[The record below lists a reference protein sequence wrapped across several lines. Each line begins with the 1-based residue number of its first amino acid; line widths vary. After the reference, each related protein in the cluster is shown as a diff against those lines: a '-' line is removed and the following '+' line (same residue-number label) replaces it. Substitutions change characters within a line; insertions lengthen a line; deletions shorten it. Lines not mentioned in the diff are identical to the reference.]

1 MYHIRRRLIALF
13 ILIVTSLL
21 TIAGAYAY
29 LRGEEEQQKELLNI
43 GRAIQT
49 RLETSLPGI
58 IWNFDEMQLG
68 QSLDAEMIS
77 PQIRMIAVLIDGNL
91 VAGRIRENGRIQK
104 LEQLASS
111 KTEEIEFEL
120 FYQENHQH
128 SLGKVIVSLSR
139 EQMQARL
146 RQIIIDKLFEILL
159 LDIAIVLALSQSLT
173 SVLIRPLQQ
182 LKEMLDRAAEQTGEN
197 DEDLHLPESKYKE
210 FAEVA
215 NGYNRI
221 AQALLGNLKE
231 KRLAEIRMRAAKEA
245 AEQAYL
251 QLKDAQAS
259 LVQSEKMASLGNL
272 VAGIAHEINT
282 PVGVIMTG
290 ASVLAEESQVFRHE
304 FESGT
309 LKKSAALQYVD
320 TAVQSSQLI
329 LANAERAAE
338 LIQSFKRVAVDQTS
352 EARRVFELGHYLEEV
367 IMSLR
372 PTLKHSAITV
382 EIGCADK
389 IEMDSYPGAL
399 SQIMTN
405 FVTNAQMHAFDAGQ
419 AGKIKIMAHSLQ
431 PDSVELTVSDNGHG
445 IAAEYLGRIFDP
457 FFTTQRSKGGSGL
470 GLHIVFNL
478 VSQTLGG
485 TIRVESTPGQ
495 GTAFIMQFP
504 RSAPEPQPPNESA

>member
-1 MYHIRRRLIALF
+1 MHHIRRRLIALF

-29 LRGEEEQQKELLNI
+29 WRGKEEQQTELANI
-43 GRAIQT
+43 GQALQA

-58 IWNFDEMQLG
+58 IWNFDETQLG

-77 PQIRMIAVLIDGNL
+77 PQIHMIAILIDGNL
-91 VAGRIRENGRIQK
+91 IAGRIRQNGQVEK
-104 LEQLASS
+104 LERLPQPSAQA
-111 KTEEIEFEL
+111 IEFDL
-120 FYQENHQH
+120 FYQENRALA
-128 SLGKVIVSLSR
+128 LGQVVVTLSR
-139 EQMQARL
+139 EQMEARL
-146 RQIIIDKLFEILL
+146 RQIIVDKMFEILL

-173 SVLIRPLQQ
+173 AVLIRPLRQ

-231 KRLAEIRMRAAKEA
+231 KRQAEIRMRAAKEA

-290 ASVLAEESQVFRHE
+290 ASVLAEESQVFRQE
-304 FESGT
+304 FEAGT

-352 EARRVFELGHYLEEV
+352 EARRMFELGHYLEEV

-372 PTLKHSAITV
+372 PTLKHSAISV
-382 EIGCADK
+382 EIVSYEK
-389 IEMDSYPGAL
+389 IDMDSYPGAL
-399 SQIMTN
+399 SQILTN
-405 FVTNAQMHAFDAGQ
+405 FVTNALMHAFDPGQ
-419 AGKIKIMAHSLQ
+419 EGKITIIASSHRDLVQ
-431 PDSVELTVSDNGHG
+431 LIVRDNGRG
-445 IAAEYLGRIFDP
+445 VAPENLARIFDP

-485 TIRVESTPGQ
+485 TIRVESAPGE
-495 GTAFIMQFP
+495 GTAFIMQLP
-504 RSAPEPQPPNESA
+504 HSAPEPQAPNESA

>member
-1 MYHIRRRLIALF
+1 MHHIRRRLIALF

-29 LRGEEEQQKELLNI
+29 WRGKEEQQTELANI
-43 GRAIQT
+43 GQALQA

-58 IWNFDEMQLG
+58 IWNFDEIQLG

-77 PQIRMIAVLIDGNL
+77 PQIHMIAILIDGNL
-91 VAGRIRENGRIQK
+91 IAGRIRQNGQVEK
-104 LEQLASS
+104 LERLPQPSAQA
-111 KTEEIEFEL
+111 IEFDL
-120 FYQENHQH
+120 FYQENRAHA
-128 SLGKVIVSLSR
+128 LGQVVVTLSR
-139 EQMQARL
+139 EQMEARL
-146 RQIIIDKLFEILL
+146 RQIIVDKMFEILL

-173 SVLIRPLQQ
+173 AVLIRPLRQ
-182 LKEMLDRAAEQTGEN
+182 LKEMLDRAAEQTGED

-231 KRLAEIRMRAAKEA
+231 KRQAEIRMRAAKEA

-290 ASVLAEESQVFRHE
+290 ASVLAEESQVFRQE
-304 FESGT
+304 FEAGT

-372 PTLKHSAITV
+372 PTLKHSAISV
-382 EIGCADK
+382 EIVSNEK

-399 SQIMTN
+399 SQILTN
-405 FVTNAQMHAFDAGQ
+405 FVTNALMHAFDPGQ
-419 AGKIKIMAHSLQ
+419 EGRITIMASSNTDLVQ
-431 PDSVELTVSDNGHG
+431 LIVRDNGRG
-445 IAAEYLGRIFDP
+445 VAPENLARIFDP

-485 TIRVESTPGQ
+485 TIRVESAPGE
-495 GTAFIMQFP
+495 GTAFIMQLP
-504 RSAPEPQPPNESA
+504 HSAPEPQAPNESA